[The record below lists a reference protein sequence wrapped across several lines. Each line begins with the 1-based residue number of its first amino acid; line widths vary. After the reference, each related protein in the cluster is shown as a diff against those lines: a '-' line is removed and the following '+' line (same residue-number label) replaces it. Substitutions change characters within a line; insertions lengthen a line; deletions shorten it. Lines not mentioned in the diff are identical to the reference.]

1 MNARNTSPLGK
12 VRIPKFLTRI
22 YYRGILVDEAYRIT
36 KTGMEEPFS
45 YKGGKA
51 RKRVRDGK
59 EKDGE
64 KIQFENSVLSMG
76 RLVTGVAVKI
86 CCL

>member
-1 MNARNTSPLGK
+1 M
-12 VRIPKFLTRI
+12 
-22 YYRGILVDEAYRIT
+22 YYRGMLVDEAYIIT

-51 RKRVRDGK
+51 RKRVRDGR
-59 EKDGE
+59 EKDEE
-64 KIQFENSVLSMG
+64 KIQFENPVLSMG
-76 RLVTGVAVKI
+76 RLVTGVALKI